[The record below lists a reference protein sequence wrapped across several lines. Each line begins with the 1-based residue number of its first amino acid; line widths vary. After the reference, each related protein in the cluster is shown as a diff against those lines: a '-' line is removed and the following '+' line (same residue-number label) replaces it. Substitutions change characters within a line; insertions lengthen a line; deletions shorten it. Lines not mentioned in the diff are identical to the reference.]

1 MSKKS
6 KIEKDYD
13 EYNATIERKTQ
24 EEIKKIKTKIEQVEK
39 EAEKVGDALETKA
52 GKTQSK
58 GDEKS

>member
-24 EEIKKIKTKIEQVEK
+24 EEIEKIKNKIEQVEK
-39 EAEKVGDALETKA
+39 EAEKVGKKLQT
-52 GKTQSK
+52 TQSK
-58 GDEKS
+58 GEEKS